1 MYESPFQLYQD
12 RIILTTDMIEKGGL
26 LCTQKHKTAV
36 FLKFCV
42 YIIDSE
48 VIGRCIS
55 EEINF

>member
-1 MYESPFQLYQD
+1 M
-12 RIILTTDMIEKGGL
+12 LTEEFVGVLPSFSVIPPKR
-26 LCTQKHKTAV
+26 KTID